1 MISHMC
7 RLRSHGE
14 LCPAIVGLAG
24 IDDFSRACGAWV
36 AIRPIATFIIGARP
50 RGIAIGPT

>member
-1 MISHMC
+1 MC
-7 RLRSHGE
+7 SVRLLGG

-36 AIRPIATFIIGARP
+36 AIRPIATFMTGARP
-50 RGIAIGPT
+50 RGIAIGLT